1 MSANDKPL
9 PKVWVPVNQDTG
21 ELAMNCLKQADQ
33 VRPKME
39 PPWQWK
45 QLRLVPVRTPKAA
58 PMTEKMAQCL
68 RRANSVE
75 GKLRVSPSIWER
87 HRNGLK
93 ARGLID
99 RAGYLTEAGLDYLKN
114 HPEDGI

>member
-1 MSANDKPL
+1 MSANNKPL

-45 QLRLVPVRTPKAA
+45 QFRLVPVRTPKAA
-58 PMTEKMAQCL
+58 TMSPQMLWHL
-68 RRANSVE
+68 REAVGR
-75 GKLRVSPSIWER
+75 GRRVSSMIFEK
-87 HRNGLK
+87 HR
-93 ARGLID
+93 RGLEKRDLID
-99 RAGYLTEAGLDYLKN
+99 KEGYPTDAGRNYIQN
-114 HPEDGI
+114 HPLDGI